1 MFIVMYC
8 LLVDDVVDFLGL
20 IIEYDFEVVVFMEF
34 FNSIEFVSI
43 LLFVNLL
50 KNVLYCINNDLIKI
64 VYWKFVCIIIL
75 YFVIID
81 RYMDIDIIKKF

>member
-1 MFIVMYC
+1 MYC

-20 IIEYDFEVVVFMEF
+20 IIEYDIEVVVFMEF
-34 FNSIEFVSI
+34 FNSIEFVRI

-64 VYWKFVCIIIL
+64 L
-75 YFVIID
+75 Y
-81 RYMDIDIIKKF
+81 

>member
-1 MFIVMYC
+1 MYC

-64 VYWKFVCIIIL
+64 LYWKFVCIIIF

-81 RYMDIDIIKKF
+81 RYMDIDII